1 MPSTWCALPLCAQVS
16 AFIVMAKEQADQEQ
30 AIKGQQ
36 RMLGCTA
43 DSRLLKAA
51 HQFLP
56 GSHLLHGGLLQQQ
69 QQQQLHCSSVAM
81 PQTVYPQAQLPVM
94 VDSLAW
100 QQQQQHQQ
108 FYGVR
113 SSSGMQ
119 SMIPQQQQQLWVAPP
134 GLSQQMVLVSSPA
147 AAAAY
152 NTLGSS
158 MSSASSAST
167 LSAATAAVQSNM
179 SSPAAAGAAYM
190 LCTAPDGQ
198 QVLVPIS
205 AGDAGSAMPAVY
217 SAADAAMLMQ
227 QQVQAQQLLAAQ
239 ELSNS
244 MAAQQQQQHNMLLL
258 NGAATSQPVQLSVQP
273 QLTTIAGHMAAA
285 HMTTEQHQLQQLQ
298 QQLAMSMPVVFGPA
312 GTDCNSMPP
321 ASAVAASSAAAALVN
336 MSAAS
341 AGHVLTQQTAGAV
354 TNTVSNAS
362 ATAMLAGPALN
373 AAAAAAPTACAST
386 SFVGDMLRG
395 LDCYTSA
402 TVAAA
407 AAAAADRIASP
418 LNPQQQQPQQ
428 QLQHVLLA
436 GNRAVAGSLADSN
449 SSSCSPMLGVSGMM
463 FEASNLPAHLG
474 NNSRVGQPRSQSGV
488 TSSHNMSFGGAQ
500 MAASPT
506 CSSSSNGSSSS
517 QGFPANECVMYQVY

>member
-16 AFIVMAKEQADQEQ
+16 AFIVLAKEQAGQEQ

-36 RMLGCTA
+36 RMLGCTT
-43 DSRLLKAA
+43 DSCLLKAA

-69 QQQQLHCSSVAM
+69 QQQQLHCSSAAM

-100 QQQQQHQQ
+100 QQQQQQ
-108 FYGVR
+108 FYGAG

-119 SMIPQQQQQLWVAPP
+119 SMTPQQQQQLWVAPP
-134 GLSQQMVLVSSPA
+134 GLSQQMVLVSSPAAA

-217 SAADAAMLMQ
+217 SAADAATLMQ

-239 ELSNS
+239 ELSNN
-244 MAAQQQQQHNMLLL
+244 MAAQQQQHNMLLL

-298 QQLAMSMPVVFGPA
+298 QQLAMSMPMVFGPA

-321 ASAVAASSAAAALVN
+321 ASAVAANSAAAALVN

-362 ATAMLAGPALN
+362 ATAMLAGN
-373 AAAAAAPTACAST
+373 AAAAGSTACATT

-402 TVAAA
+402 TVAAG

-418 LNPQQQQPQQ
+418 LNPQQQQ

-436 GNRAVAGSLADSN
+436 GSRAAGDSLADSN

-463 FEASNLPAHLG
+463 FEASNLTAHLG
-474 NNSRVGQPRSQSGV
+474 NNSRVGQLRSQSGV
-488 TSSHNMSFGGAQ
+488 TSSHNMSCGGAR

-506 CSSSSNGSSSS
+506 CSSSSSNGSSSS
-517 QGFPANECVMYQVY
+517 QGFPANERVMYQVS